1 MSYLEL
7 KKKNILSGYEK
18 INRKKYYY
26 EEYNGMAS
34 FIMWSNY
41 EEESVIKTRFYF
53 DQNKIAYIKTI
64 IDDSVEELLKVDFSD
79 EVDGSLFEIPDD
91 YAEI

>member
-1 MSYLEL
+1 M

-18 INRKKYYY
+18 INGKQYYY
-26 EEYNGMAS
+26 EEYEGITT

-41 EEESVIKTRFYF
+41 EEESSIKTRFYF
-53 DQNKIAYIKTI
+53 EHEKIAYIKTI
-64 IDDSVEELLKVDFSD
+64 IDDSEEELLKVDFSD
-79 EVDGSLFEIPDD
+79 EVDDSLFEIPDD